1 MHYTMSETPLT
12 DALLTAVRARL
23 DKEGQGAKVRLAD
36 HLGVTKQHLHSWLRD
51 KDPRKPDCENGLK
64 LKAWVEG
71 MP

>member
-1 MHYTMSETPLT
+1 MT
-12 DALLTAVRARL
+12 RL

-64 LKAWVEG
+64 LKAWVETD
-71 MP
+71 